1 MSNYVWHS
9 EESHGERRH
18 RRMIVFL
25 SHLPSSVLDDSEA
38 GRKLKGAMQD
48 TSQFMGDK
56 SRAATKVLGQAKTS
70 LFSSLLGGFNQS
82 KQWLAKSPSLPAPPP
97 PSSDN

>member
-9 EESHGERRH
+9 ERIRRGTRHGTL
-18 RRMIVFL
+18 IVA
-25 SHLPSSVLDDSEA
+25 LPPSVLDDSEA

-56 SRAATKVLGQAKTS
+56 SRAATKVLGQAKNS
-70 LFSSLLGGFNQS
+70 LFTSLLGGFNQS
-82 KQWLAKSPSLPAPPP
+82 KQWLAKSPSLPAPRPP
-97 PSSDN
+97 PSSDD